1 MQFKAGFKRVERTL
15 TPTEVD
21 IVTIARSPDRAR
33 FERRRVNGGG
43 GVCHCLNTTLE
54 WCAARLQGRCGGV
67 QVVGVWIEEVDLLTV
82 HPEISL
88 GRILLGVHTLGIP
101 EIGAQTIN
109 WITIFYVR
117 DIF

>member
-1 MQFKAGFKRVERTL
+1 MQSKASFKRVERTL

-21 IVTIARSPDRAR
+21 IVTVARSPDRAR

-43 GVCHCLNTTLE
+43 GVCHCLNTTLG

-88 GRILLGVHTLGIP
+88 GRILLGVPYPWHLQKLERKQST
-101 EIGAQTIN
+101 
-109 WITIFYVR
+109 TIFHIR
-117 DIF
+117 DVF

>member
-1 MQFKAGFKRVERTL
+1 MQSKASFKRVERTL

-21 IVTIARSPDRAR
+21 IVTVARSPDRAR

-88 GRILLGVHTLGIP
+88 GRILLGVAYPWHLQKLERKQSTGS
-101 EIGAQTIN
+101 
-109 WITIFYVR
+109 
-117 DIF
+117 